1 MTGAIHQ
8 FVACAEA
15 GAVGDHVVR
24 LQRLIHDELGLPS
37 EVFASV
43 IRDSFPGQVK
53 PLSAHPDLARQG
65 DRALYHLAIGSN
77 VAEYLLARPEPLAI
91 YYHNLT
97 PLRYVRP
104 WDPAATFGVEWGLR
118 QAEEMA
124 RRAEWAMAPST
135 FSAHEL
141 HRFGYGAITTLPLL
155 IDLEGLASETD
166 HTYERQL
173 CRGKEDRSSDW
184 LFVGRLAAN
193 KCQHRV
199 VAAFAA
205 YRHLYDRGARLWLV
219 GPTSSDRYAEALADQ
234 IEGLGLGD
242 SATVVGRV
250 TERQLTAHYRRADVF
265 VCLSEHEGF
274 CVPILEAMW
283 HSVPIVALAAAAVP
297 GTVQDAGVL
306 LPYDGRSQPGAAQV
320 AAAVRFALGN
330 RQREALATAGRAR
343 ARSLAIERTR
353 PAVAEALRKWAGQ

>member
-15 GAVGDHVVR
+15 GAVGDHAVR
-24 LQRLIHDELGLPS
+24 LQRLIHEELGLPS
-37 EVFASV
+37 EIFASV

-53 PLSAHPDLARQG
+53 PLSSHPDLAGPG
-65 DRALYHLAIGSN
+65 DRALYHLAIGSD
-77 VAEYLLARPEPLAI
+77 VADYLLARPEPLAV

-104 WDPAATFGVEWGLR
+104 WDPAATYGVEWGLR
-118 QAEEMA
+118 QAEDLA

-141 HRFGYGAITTLPLL
+141 HQLGYGDITTLPLL
-155 IDLEGLASETD
+155 IDLEGRASETD
-166 HTYERQL
+166 DSYERQL
-173 CRGKEDRSSDW
+173 CTGREGRGSDW

-199 VAAFAA
+199 IAAFAA
-205 YRHLYDRGARLWLV
+205 YRHLYDPAARLWLV
-219 GPTSSDRYAEALADQ
+219 GPTSSEQYADALADQ
-234 IEGLGLGD
+234 IEALGLEG
-242 SATVVGRV
+242 SATVVGPVPDR
-250 TERQLTAHYRRADVF
+250 RLTAHYRRADVF

-297 GTVQDAGVL
+297 GTIRDAGIL
-306 LPYDGRSQPGAAQV
+306 LPYDGRSQPGAANV
-320 AAAVRFALGN
+320 AAAVRFALGS
-330 RQREALATAGRAR
+330 RQRETLAAAGRAR
-343 ARSLAIERTR
+343 ARSLAIDKTG
-353 PAVAEALRKWAGQ
+353 PAVADALRRWASP